1 MTEPKRSLSLPTAR
15 GEVALANG
23 TVGSEIPRV
32 TQVCQE
38 ILKIHF
44 EIFQV
49 NNDVAAAID
58 PDARILQK
66 KAALKKCKLWD
77 VLIEDCQWIDTPQN
91 HIERNLFDGTTQ
103 LLEKLLASLKGLLE
117 HAASGR
123 KVDLASQAQTIDEH
137 TRQFRNVCIRLYSS
151 RNYEC
156 RIYVRDVKEDQSRIL
171 EEAKSEFK
179 DFDIWKRE
187 QADFLGRIKSEI
199 ELQKGEVTRADAKL
213 KDLLEGV
220 RQANHKLKVAKCAK
234 SYSDAA
240 DSHLYAMVI
249 WLLLSIGI
257 GVFMIAYILSTGEG
271 AEAEAIAS
279 NAEVAILIFKKV
291 TILSIASTLL
301 VVFVKMFRA
310 EAHNRIANRYRATAL
325 STFDKFYDDKV
336 TKSDAETKRTVLL
349 QAMSA
354 AFAPVDTGISGNNP
368 AVSPVPAGDL
378 LKLFTDNAK
387 LAAKVQAG

>member
-1 MTEPKRSLSLPTAR
+1 
-15 GEVALANG
+15 
-23 TVGSEIPRV
+23 
-32 TQVCQE
+32 
-38 ILKIHF
+38 
-44 EIFQV
+44 
-49 NNDVAAAID
+49 
-58 PDARILQK
+58 
-66 KAALKKCKLWD
+66 
-77 VLIEDCQWIDTPQN
+77 
-91 HIERNLFDGTTQ
+91 
-103 LLEKLLASLKGLLE
+103 
-117 HAASGR
+117 
-123 KVDLASQAQTIDEH
+123 
-137 TRQFRNVCIRLYSS
+137 
-151 RNYEC
+151 
-156 RIYVRDVKEDQSRIL
+156 
-171 EEAKSEFK
+171 
-179 DFDIWKRE
+179 
-187 QADFLGRIKSEI
+187 
-199 ELQKGEVTRADAKL
+199 
-213 KDLLEGV
+213 
-220 RQANHKLKVAKCAK
+220 
-234 SYSDAA
+234 
-240 DSHLYAMVI
+240 
-249 WLLLSIGI
+249 
-257 GVFMIAYILSTGEG
+257 MIAYILSTGEG